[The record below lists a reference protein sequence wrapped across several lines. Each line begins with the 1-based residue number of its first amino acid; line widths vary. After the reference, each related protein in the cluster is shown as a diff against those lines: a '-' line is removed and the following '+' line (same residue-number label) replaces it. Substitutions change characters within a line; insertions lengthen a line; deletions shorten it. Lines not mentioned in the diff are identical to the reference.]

1 MRTTRINGLQL
12 AEMAANGYRNLKRN
26 IETVDNLNV
35 FPVPDGDTGTNMS
48 MTLGGGVS
56 AIAGEGA
63 DVGTMMRKFS
73 RGTLLAARGN
83 SGVIL
88 SQFVRGMANGAEGK
102 TELSVADFSEVMRA
116 GVECAYQAVIRP
128 VEGTILTVMREG
140 AEFVEKYLSDISDF
154 EDCFRRLIGQMKYTL
169 NKTPELLP
177 VLKEAGVVDSGGA
190 GFVCIFEGME
200 MALRG
205 EFINETETG
214 TTANFLNQSAVA
226 FGPDSVLEYGYCTEF
241 ILQLLHAKT
250 DIAAFRLEPVIA
262 WLESVGESIVAVQD
276 GDLVKVHV
284 HTFEPEK
291 VIAYAR
297 QYGEFVTIKI
307 ENMSV
312 QHNESVAA
320 QAEEKKLYAVVAVT
334 SGQGVADYFRQ
345 IGVDAII
352 EGGQTQNPSA
362 EDFLRAFNTLHAE
375 HIVVLP
381 NNSNVVMTAKQA
393 AALYEGADVR
403 VIATRSIAEGYS
415 ALSMMDPTAQT
426 VDELVESMT
435 DAIEY
440 VTTGYVTTA
449 TRDTHMNGL
458 DIHQGD
464 WIGLDDETIRA
475 DAADK
480 VTAALELLHNLP
492 EIDEKQV
499 LTVFVGKDVSD
510 EELEAFQEAV
520 EEELPLIETG
530 FVPGGQEVYA
540 FIFSV
545 E

>member
-140 AEFVEKYLSDISDF
+140 AEFVEKHLSDISDF

-520 EEELPLIETG
+520 EEELPLIEAG